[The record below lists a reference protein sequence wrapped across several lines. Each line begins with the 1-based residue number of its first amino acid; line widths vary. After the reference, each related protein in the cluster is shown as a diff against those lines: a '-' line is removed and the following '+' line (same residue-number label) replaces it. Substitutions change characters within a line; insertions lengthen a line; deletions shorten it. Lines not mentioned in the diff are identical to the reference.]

1 MAGSAAAARSAAG
14 TGAGRPA
21 EGRGRRNRAAAG
33 PAGRGQ
39 RRDADRQ
46 LSRRG
51 TPAVRARGHDRRRG
65 PGNHSAGRRGTP
77 WPVVHRGSRAHV
89 HQPHRP
95 GRPRRLAARGAAAP
109 DDLPVSGAAGGDPAA
124 GVPRRRRVAVPDV
137 RRSARGRADLR
148 RVPDRDRPRPGR
160 PGTSGQRGEV
170 RDDDLRGGPGS
181 AAPGTVRPGVPARP
195 RGRGERSGHGRQG
208 LCDLGHTEFGEPRS
222 ARGEEHV
229 HAAAVARV
237 GRPLQ
242 EAPLLGAV
250 DQAGDGRLVQ
260 AEEVRQLAHLDAPVA
275 EDGEHTQLGQGEV
288 VLGGDPVQHGHR
300 GERRHHQGVDQFL
313 LAGCGRLGCR
323 IGGCHA
329 GSLLDLV
336 GNHNYSCWYYK
347 LILEVTVK
355 AAVVSAFDAPPRYGD
370 FPDPA
375 PAGDDEVVVDV
386 LAAGLHPRVRSQAS
400 GSHYTSTDELPLV
413 PGVDGVGRGSDGLL
427 RYFVL
432 SDTTLGSMAE
442 RTVIDTRRS
451 VVLPDGTDPV
461 AVAAAM
467 NPAMASWVAL
477 RQRVRF
483 QAGQSV
489 LVLGAGN
496 AGQIAVQVAKLLG
509 ASRIVVAGRLH
520 TGVAGR
526 LRAAGAAETVSLDGE
541 LDVAAKRIG
550 EVASDVDVV
559 LDYLW
564 GEPAAAAM
572 AAIITARADRGKP
585 LTWVEL
591 GSVSGPTAAIPSA
604 ALRAARLTVIGSGQ
618 GSVGG
623 HEYLAELPALAEA
636 ITAGRI
642 DVDARAVPLA
652 DVEQAWADTGASH
665 RIVLTPRP

>member
-1 MAGSAAAARSAAG
+1 
-14 TGAGRPA
+14 
-21 EGRGRRNRAAAG
+21 
-33 PAGRGQ
+33 
-39 RRDADRQ
+39 
-46 LSRRG
+46 
-51 TPAVRARGHDRRRG
+51 
-65 PGNHSAGRRGTP
+65 
-77 WPVVHRGSRAHV
+77 
-89 HQPHRP
+89 
-95 GRPRRLAARGAAAP
+95 
-109 DDLPVSGAAGGDPAA
+109 
-124 GVPRRRRVAVPDV
+124 
-137 RRSARGRADLR
+137 
-148 RVPDRDRPRPGR
+148 
-160 PGTSGQRGEV
+160 
-170 RDDDLRGGPGS
+170 
-181 AAPGTVRPGVPARP
+181 
-195 RGRGERSGHGRQG
+195 
-208 LCDLGHTEFGEPRS
+208 
-222 ARGEEHV
+222 
-229 HAAAVARV
+229 
-237 GRPLQ
+237 
-242 EAPLLGAV
+242 
-250 DQAGDGRLVQ
+250 
-260 AEEVRQLAHLDAPVA
+260 
-275 EDGEHTQLGQGEV
+275 
-288 VLGGDPVQHGHR
+288 
-300 GERRHHQGVDQFL
+300 
-313 LAGCGRLGCR
+313 
-323 IGGCHA
+323 
-329 GSLLDLV
+329 
-336 GNHNYSCWYYK
+336 
-347 LILEVTVK
+347 VK

-451 VVLPDGTDPV
+451 VVLPDDTDPV

-585 LTWVEL
+585 LTWVEI
-591 GSVSGPTAAIPSA
+591 GSVAGPTAAIPSA

-652 DVEQAWADTGASH
+652 DVEQAWADTCASH
-665 RIVLTPRP
+665 RIVLAPRP